1 MSTLP
6 ANHATGRKRTP
17 GVCPGPEER
26 RRGGSVRVLALVEQA
41 VPDLLELP
49 LRLGDVAD
57 VAPVES
63 LGGNVVVVLDRHPD
77 AGGQR
82 EGGGVMRM

>member
-6 ANHATGRKRTP
+6 ANHPTGRERTP
-17 GVCPGPEER
+17 GVRPGSEER
-26 RRGGSVRVLALVEQA
+26 RGGGSVRALA
-41 VPDLLELP
+41 DLLRLP